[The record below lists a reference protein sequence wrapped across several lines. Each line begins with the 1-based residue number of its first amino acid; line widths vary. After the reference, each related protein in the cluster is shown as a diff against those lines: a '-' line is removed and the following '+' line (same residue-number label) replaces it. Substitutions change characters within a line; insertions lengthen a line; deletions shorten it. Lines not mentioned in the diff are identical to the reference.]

1 MPGSNR
7 TDALLD
13 EIAELHAIVLRIARR
28 VNDDGEPMTTTQ
40 RLALIEIAVVGPIRL
55 RTLAQRMETTPA
67 TATRAVDALEEWGYV
82 TRTPEPNDRRGV
94 LVSATARGRRWVERR
109 RALLRRAI
117 THLGA
122 DAIPARLVNDMARLN
137 AALRQETGNDDVSRA
152 ALLAP

>member
-1 MPGSNR
+1 VPGSDR
-7 TDALLD
+7 ADELLD

-28 VNDDGEPMTTTQ
+28 VNDDSEPMTTTQ

-122 DAIPARLVNDMARLN
+122 DAIPARLVDDMARLN
-137 AALRQETGNDDVSRA
+137 AALRTETGHDDVSRA